1 MKIEICKL
9 SKIIDKNIILN
20 DVNMNLESGN
30 IYGFVGRNGSGKTM
44 LLKMICGFVNP
55 SSGNI
60 LIDDES
66 IFQKNYF
73 NNNIRAL
80 IEKPKFID
88 SLSGFDNL
96 KLLANINNTID
107 DNTINYWLD
116 KTGLLDEKN
125 KLYSKYSLGMK
136 QKLGIIQVLMENPP
150 IMIFDEPLNG
160 IDEKSANIVRDI
172 LLKEKE
178 NGKLILISTHIKEDI
193 ETLCNVIYKFDNG
206 NVQLLTNE
214 NTVINKK
221 AT

>member
-30 IYGFVGRNGSGKTM
+30 IYGFIGRNGSGKTM

-116 KTGLLDEKN
+116 KIGLLDERN

-214 NTVINKK
+214 NTVKN
-221 AT
+221 

>member
-30 IYGFVGRNGSGKTM
+30 IYGFIGRNGSGKTM

-116 KTGLLDEKN
+116 KIGLLDEKN
-125 KLYSKYSLGMK
+125 KLYGKYSLGMK
-136 QKLGIIQVLMENPP
+136 QKLGIIQVLMEDPP

-214 NTVINKK
+214 NTVKN
-221 AT
+221 

>member
-30 IYGFVGRNGSGKTM
+30 IYGFIGRNGSGKTM

-60 LIDDES
+60 LIDGES

-96 KLLANINNTID
+96 KLLVNINNTID

-116 KTGLLDEKN
+116 KIGLLDERN

-214 NTVINKK
+214 NTVKN
-221 AT
+221 

>member
-96 KLLANINNTID
+96 KLLVNINNTID

-116 KTGLLDEKN
+116 KIGLLDEKN
-125 KLYSKYSLGMK
+125 KLYGKYSLGMK
-136 QKLGIIQVLMENPP
+136 QKLGIIQVLMEDPP

-214 NTVINKK
+214 NTVKN
-221 AT
+221 

>member
-96 KLLANINNTID
+96 KLLVNINNTID

-116 KTGLLDEKN
+116 KIGLLDEKN

-136 QKLGIIQVLMENPP
+136 QKLGIVQVLMEDPQ

-214 NTVINKK
+214 NTVKN
-221 AT
+221 

>member
-30 IYGFVGRNGSGKTM
+30 IYGFIGRNGSGKTM

-60 LIDDES
+60 LIDGES

-96 KLLANINNTID
+96 KLLVNINNTID

-116 KTGLLDEKN
+116 KIGLLDERN

>member
-116 KTGLLDEKN
+116 KIGLLDEKN

-214 NTVINKK
+214 NTVKN
-221 AT
+221 

>member
-96 KLLANINNTID
+96 KLLVNINNTID

-116 KTGLLDEKN
+116 KIGLLDEKN

-160 IDEKSANIVRDI
+160 IDEKSANIVRNI

-214 NTVINKK
+214 NTVKN
-221 AT
+221 

>member
-1 MKIEICKL
+1 MKIKICKL

-30 IYGFVGRNGSGKTM
+30 IYGFIGRNGSGKTM

-96 KLLANINNTID
+96 KLLVNINNTID

-116 KTGLLDEKN
+116 KIGLLDEKN
-125 KLYSKYSLGMK
+125 KLYGKYSLGMK

-214 NTVINKK
+214 NTVKN
-221 AT
+221 

>member
-9 SKIIDKNIILN
+9 SKIIDNNIILN

-30 IYGFVGRNGSGKTM
+30 IYGFIGRNGSGKTM

-60 LIDDES
+60 LIDGES

-116 KTGLLDEKN
+116 KIGLLDEKN
-125 KLYSKYSLGMK
+125 KLYGKYSLGMK
-136 QKLGIIQVLMENPP
+136 QKLGIIQVLMEDPP

-214 NTVINKK
+214 NTVKN
-221 AT
+221 

>member
-96 KLLANINNTID
+96 KLLVNINNTID

-116 KTGLLDEKN
+116 KIGLLDEKN

>member
-1 MKIEICKL
+1 MKIKICKL

-116 KTGLLDEKN
+116 KIGLLDEKN
-125 KLYSKYSLGMK
+125 KLYGKYSLGMK

-150 IMIFDEPLNG
+150 IMILDEPLNG

-214 NTVINKK
+214 NTVKN
-221 AT
+221 

>member
-1 MKIEICKL
+1 MKIKICKL

-116 KTGLLDEKN
+116 KIGLLDEKN
-125 KLYSKYSLGMK
+125 KLYGKYSLGMK
-136 QKLGIIQVLMENPP
+136 QKLGIIQVLMEDPP

-214 NTVINKK
+214 NTVKN
-221 AT
+221 

>member
-60 LIDDES
+60 LIDGES

-116 KTGLLDEKN
+116 KIGLLDEKN
-125 KLYSKYSLGMK
+125 KLYGKYSLGMK

-214 NTVINKK
+214 NTVKN
-221 AT
+221 

>member
-116 KTGLLDEKN
+116 KIGLLDEKN
-125 KLYSKYSLGMK
+125 KLYGKYSLGMK

-178 NGKLILISTHIKEDI
+178 NGKLILISTHIKGDI

-214 NTVINKK
+214 NTVKN
-221 AT
+221 

>member
-1 MKIEICKL
+1 MKIKICKL

-96 KLLANINNTID
+96 KLLVNINNTID

-116 KTGLLDEKN
+116 KIGLLDEKN

-160 IDEKSANIVRDI
+160 IDEKSANIVRNI

-214 NTVINKK
+214 NTVKN
-221 AT
+221 

>member
-60 LIDDES
+60 SIDDES

-96 KLLANINNTID
+96 KLLVNINNTID

-116 KTGLLDEKN
+116 KIGLLDEKN

-160 IDEKSANIVRDI
+160 IDEKSANIVRNI

-214 NTVINKK
+214 NTVKN
-221 AT
+221 

>member
-1 MKIEICKL
+1 MKIEICEL
-9 SKIIDKNIILN
+9 SKVIDKNIILN

-30 IYGFVGRNGSGKTM
+30 IYGFIGRNGSGKTM

-60 LIDDES
+60 LIDGRS
-66 IFQKNYF
+66 ILSKDYF

-96 KLLANINNTID
+96 KLLAGINNKID
-107 DNTINYWLD
+107 DETINHWLD
-116 KTGLLDEKN
+116 KIGLLNEKN

-136 QKLGIIQVLMENPP
+136 QKLGIVQVLMEDPQ
-150 IMIFDEPLNG
+150 IMILDEPLNG
-160 IDEKSANIVRDI
+160 IDESSANIIRDI

-178 NGKLILISTHIKEDI
+178 KGKLIIISTHIKDDVEK
-193 ETLCNVIYKFDNG
+193 LCNIIYKFDSG
-206 NVQLLTNE
+206 NVNLLIDDNE
-214 NTVINKK
+214 K
-221 AT
+221 

>member
-96 KLLANINNTID
+96 KLLVNINNTID

-116 KTGLLDEKN
+116 KIGLLDEKN
-125 KLYSKYSLGMK
+125 KLYGKYSLGMK

-160 IDEKSANIVRDI
+160 IDEKSANIVRNI

-214 NTVINKK
+214 NTVKN
-221 AT
+221 

>member
-116 KTGLLDEKN
+116 KIGLLDEKN

-160 IDEKSANIVRDI
+160 IDEKSANIVRNI

-214 NTVINKK
+214 NTVKN
-221 AT
+221 

>member
-96 KLLANINNTID
+96 KLLVNINNTID

-116 KTGLLDEKN
+116 KIGLLDEKN
-125 KLYSKYSLGMK
+125 KLYGKYSLGMK

-214 NTVINKK
+214 NTVKN
-221 AT
+221 

>member
-30 IYGFVGRNGSGKTM
+30 IYGFIGRNGSGKTM

-60 LIDDES
+60 LIDGES

-96 KLLANINNTID
+96 KLLVNINNTID

-116 KTGLLDEKN
+116 KIGLLDEKN

-160 IDEKSANIVRDI
+160 IDEKSANIVRNI

-214 NTVINKK
+214 NTVKN
-221 AT
+221 

>member
-1 MKIEICKL
+1 MKIKICKL

-30 IYGFVGRNGSGKTM
+30 IYGFIGRNGSGKTM

-116 KTGLLDEKN
+116 KIGLLDEKN

-136 QKLGIIQVLMENPP
+136 QKLGIVQVLMEDPQ

-214 NTVINKK
+214 NTVKN
-221 AT
+221 

>member
-30 IYGFVGRNGSGKTM
+30 IYGFIGRNGSGKTM

-96 KLLANINNTID
+96 KLLVNINNTID

-116 KTGLLDEKN
+116 KIGLLDEKN

-160 IDEKSANIVRDI
+160 IDEKSANIVRNI

-214 NTVINKK
+214 NTVKN
-221 AT
+221 

>member
-116 KTGLLDEKN
+116 KIGLLDEKN

-136 QKLGIIQVLMENPP
+136 QKLGIVQVLMENPP

-214 NTVINKK
+214 NTVKN
-221 AT
+221 

>member
-116 KTGLLDEKN
+116 KIGLLDEKN

-214 NTVINKK
+214 NTIKN
-221 AT
+221 

>member
-1 MKIEICKL
+1 MKIKICKL

-30 IYGFVGRNGSGKTM
+30 IYGFIGRNGSGKTM

-96 KLLANINNTID
+96 KLLVNINNTID

-116 KTGLLDEKN
+116 KIGLLDEKN

-160 IDEKSANIVRDI
+160 IDEKSANIVRNI

-214 NTVINKK
+214 NTVKN
-221 AT
+221 

>member
-30 IYGFVGRNGSGKTM
+30 IYGFIGRNGSGKTM

-96 KLLANINNTID
+96 KLLVNINNTID

-116 KTGLLDEKN
+116 KIGLLDEKN
-125 KLYSKYSLGMK
+125 KLYGKYSLGMK
-136 QKLGIIQVLMENPP
+136 QKLGIIQVLMEDPP

>member
-30 IYGFVGRNGSGKTM
+30 IYGFIGRNGSGKTM

-96 KLLANINNTID
+96 KLLVNINNTID

-116 KTGLLDEKN
+116 KIGLLDERN

>member
-116 KTGLLDEKN
+116 KIGLLDEKN
-125 KLYSKYSLGMK
+125 KLYGKYSLGMK
-136 QKLGIIQVLMENPP
+136 QKLGIIQVLMEDPP

-206 NVQLLTNE
+206 NVQLLTDE
-214 NTVINKK
+214 NTIKN
-221 AT
+221 

>member
-96 KLLANINNTID
+96 KLLVNINNTID

-116 KTGLLDEKN
+116 KIGLLDEKN

-214 NTVINKK
+214 NTVKN
-221 AT
+221 